1 MFVNFDIFTL
11 VSIRVKGDELWSH
24 TDHSNI
30 VKLNGSV

>member
-1 MFVNFDIFTL
+1 MFVISDIFAL
-11 VSIRVKGDELWSH
+11 VSIRVKGDDLWSH